1 MGMREDLSSVLGRL
15 NAQAWLQ
22 LLRWCEGTDGPNGYA
37 MLFGGE
43 VVESLADHPRRL
55 VTRKFGGKGKPITSS
70 AAGAYQFLRGTWD
83 ECAKALNSP
92 NFSPLEQDLAALF
105 LTYRRRGLQ
114 AVVDGDWSAAIQ
126 ACNREWASLPG
137 SPYGQPTKT
146 LKQCLDFL
154 RGYTGQLNLPSVE
167 EAPPIP
173 IEELTSKEADMPLP
187 TLAAAALNILLPVLT
202 TKVKEVVTKSTD
214 TTTAEAVSEQI
225 VRAAQTLSG
234 QDDPIEAAMTVRQ
247 EAPLQVQLNASLE
260 ETIPLLERLIE
271 AGEKSTAAARDF
283 NVETAKAVP
292 FWMLP
297 AFWVTAV
304 LIPLAYIV
312 VDKVLS
318 DDYPPEIK
326 GAVIMAVVV
335 ATLSDVRQFWLGS
348 SHSSQAK
355 DLLKR

>member
-1 MGMREDLSSVLGRL
+1 MGLREDLYPLLARTEV
-15 NAQAWLQ
+15 QAWLA
-22 LLRWCEGTDGPNGYA
+22 LIRWCEGTDGPEGYRT
-37 MLFGGE
+37 LFGGE
-43 VVESLADHPRRL
+43 VVEGFEDHPRRL
-55 VTRKFGGKGKPITSS
+55 VMKSFGGKGKPITSS

-83 ECAKALNSP
+83 ECVKALGSP
-92 NFSPLEQDLAALF
+92 NFTPLEQDLAAVF

-114 AVVDGDWSAAIQ
+114 AVLDSDWQAALK

-137 SPYGQPTKT
+137 SPYGQPTKS
-146 LKQCLDFL
+146 LKQCIDFL
-154 RGYTGQLNLPSVE
+154 RGYSGNLTLPSVE
-167 EAPPIP
+167 EAPPTP
-173 IEELTSKEADMPLP
+173 IDQLVPKEAPMPIP
-187 TLAAAALNILLPVLT
+187 ALAAAALNILLPVLT

-214 TTTAEAVSEQI
+214 TTTANAVSEQI

-247 EAPLQVQLNASLE
+247 EAPLQAQLNASLE

>member
-1 MGMREDLSSVLGRL
+1 MGLREDLSSVLGWS

-83 ECAKALNSP
+83 ECAKAIGAT

-105 LTYRRRGLQ
+105 LTYRRGGLQ
-114 AVVDGDWSAAIQ
+114 AVVDGDWPVAIR

-146 LKQCLDFL
+146 LKQCIDFL
-154 RGYTGQLNLPSVE
+154 RGYTGQLNLPPVE
-167 EAPPIP
+167 EAPPTP
-173 IEELTSKEADMPLP
+173 VEELTSKEADMPLP
-187 TLAAAALNILLPVLT
+187 ALAAAALNILLPVLT
-202 TKVKEVVTKSTD
+202 TKVKEVVTKSSD
-214 TTTAEAVSEQI
+214 ASTADAVAEQVI
-225 VRAAQTLSG
+225 RTAQSLTG
-234 QDDPIEAAMTVRQ
+234 QSDPVEAALAVRQ
-247 EAPLQVQLNASLE
+247 ESSLQTQLNTNLE
-260 ETIPLLERLIE
+260 EAMPLLEKLIA
-271 AGEKSTAAARDF
+271 AGEQSAAAARTF
-283 NVETAKAVP
+283 NVEVAKSVP

-297 AFWVTAV
+297 SFWVTAV
-304 LIPLAYIV
+304 LIPLAYLV
-312 VDKVLS
+312 VDKVLT

-335 ATLSDVRQFWLGS
+335 ATLADVRQFWLGS
-348 SHSSQAK
+348 SHSSQTK